1 MQSGVEVQR
10 QNFITRCQGEKIM
23 SKSSSVFVVDFGDYY
38 QEVRGAFTS
47 LDAAKD
53 YVLSEVLLD
62 VLDGDEYVDGMK
74 TVVLE
79 YQGVDLVNQFE
90 VSCEG
95 FDRSIGKVKNRNK
108 VLETLDLRCV
118 THLSPLGDR

>member
-1 MQSGVEVQR
+1 
-10 QNFITRCQGEKIM
+10 M

-62 VLDGDEYVDGMK
+62 VLDGEEYLDGMK
-74 TVVLE
+74 SIVLE
-79 YQGVDLVNQFE
+79 YQGADLVNQFE

-95 FDRSIGKVKNRNK
+95 FDRSIGKVTNRNK
-108 VLETLDLRCV
+108 LLETLDLRCV

>member
-23 SKSSSVFVVDFGDYY
+23 SKTSSVFVVDFGDYY

-53 YVLSEVLLD
+53 YVLSEILID
-62 VLDGDEYVDGMK
+62 VLNGDNYLHNMK
-74 TVVLE
+74 STVLE
-79 YQGVDLVNQFE
+79 YQGDACVNTFN
-90 VSCEG
+90 VSCQG
-95 FDRSIGKVKNRNK
+95 FDFGVDKVTNRNK
-108 VLETLDLRCV
+108 MLETLDLKCETQR
-118 THLSPLGDR
+118 